1 MKHWIVIMGLAL
13 AGVGSA
19 HAHAAKAA
27 SEAAE
32 AVEHKY
38 EVKRADNAAAKS
50 GPVGKVVNKTKAGYH
65 KAQSKRSANK
75 AKASAKKAVQ

>member
-19 HAHAAKAA
+19 HAQAAKAA
-27 SEAAE
+27 SEAAD
-32 AVEHKY
+32 AVEHKI
-38 EVKRADNAAAKS
+38 EEKRADNAAAKS